1 MKRFFVFAAV
11 MLAVLTSCDFSFMD
25 KDDDSGGPASTAYM
39 KIVPTTYAEVEV
51 QESWWYPSDTATEG
65 TLKYTEYWWVDSA
78 APAPSRR
85 VSQIDR
91 VNAAGS
97 LSESRSFTYT
107 EAGDLAS
114 ASYYGYSNGLPV
126 LKYTFSYVYETI
138 TVSGSP
144 TLLLTAQHK
153 FDASDARTDSWL
165 YQWSE
170 SGDSAGKLEATAYF
184 LGTGSEFDDAS
195 RWYFLPESDSWNMRI
210 TSVNGD
216 SKLVSPDSVSVPS
229 VSCARAVTASTP
241 ALPADFRTKTDLST
255 MLSSFDNPSLSMP
268 SYGAIEGMTGER
280 KPAFAFSYE
289 DGFGT
294 GTVDLDSDWYPV
306 SVSRNDKRLE
316 EALRVELERDDEYR
330 ITSKKSYYGDTLALQ
345 VDVDWGGT
353 GAPAGFPTRVE
364 TSGAALVTP
373 MEFDLVWNPVNLPE
387 RIEISL
393 NNTKLYYFAFE
404 YDADIS
410 LPAADIA
417 RPRSIDPFNLVTD
430 LFGTLEDFLDSSVT
444 VRLYETGAD
453 NKVGTDDRES
463 QYFVF
468 APVADPAGL
477 RVSVYKPGV
486 GDAAD
491 ELNGWYQIVW
501 EDGLAA
507 SISAWR
513 PKKDGETADV
523 EVWFK
528 EFGYGA
534 DFFAEI
540 ASEISIPDA
549 AELSDML
556 SDLQTELGSLYETKL
571 PEEARDYI
579 EGPASVEA
587 EEYLEAFASDFQT
600 DFFLSLLF

>member
-25 KDDDSGGPASTAYM
+25 KDDDSGGPASTAYT
-39 KIVPTTYAEVEV
+39 KVEKTTYAEVEV

-107 EAGDLAS
+107 EDGDLAS

-126 LKYTFSYVYETI
+126 LKYTFSYEYETI

-153 FDASDARTDSWL
+153 FDASDKRTDSWL

-184 LGTGSEFDDAS
+184 SSNETEFDDAS
-195 RWYFLPESDSWNMRI
+195 RWYFLPDSDSWNMRI

-229 VSCARAVTASTP
+229 VSCARDVTASTSV
-241 ALPADFRTKTDLST
+241 LPSGFRAKSALST
-255 MLSSFDNPSLSMP
+255 PDSLTVPSLSMP
-268 SYGAIEGMTGER
+268 SYGAIEGMTDGR
-280 KPAFAFSYE
+280 ALTFAFSYE

-306 SVSRNDKRLE
+306 SVSRSDKRLE

-353 GAPAGFPTRVE
+353 GALAGFPTRVE

-373 MEFDLVWNPVNLPE
+373 MEYDLVWNADNLPE

-410 LPAADIA
+410 LPEADIA

-430 LFGTLEDFLDSSVT
+430 LFGTLEDFLNSSVT
-444 VRLYETGAD
+444 VRLYETGDD
-453 NKVGTDDRES
+453 NEVGTDDIPS

-549 AELSDML
+549 AGLSDML